1 MNNQECSR
9 CGNLYKQY
17 NTERNATECN
27 AIMFV
32 NTFGSNHYYSHG
44 IKNLCPGC
52 MTEVVK
58 WFNWGVEKMN
68 VLNCIKKTE
77 AEKAYEK
84 GKAEGKQE
92 GVNNAVQFML
102 YAFVQYFGDERGWK
116 TESVLK
122 GIRRI
127 HRKATMILEGYTSY
141 QEIKDAVKE
150 EYGIVIEDGQI
161 KFDPSWIKEA

>member
-1 MNNQECSR
+1 
-9 CGNLYKQY
+9 
-17 NTERNATECN
+17 
-27 AIMFV
+27 
-32 NTFGSNHYYSHG
+32 
-44 IKNLCPGC
+44 
-52 MTEVVK
+52 
-58 WFNWGVEKMN
+58 MN

-77 AEKAYEK
+77 AEKAYEKGYEK

-102 YAFVQYFGDERGWK
+102 YAFVQFFGDERGWK

-127 HRKATMILEGYTSY
+127 HRKATMILEDYTTY

-150 EYGIVIEDGQI
+150 EYGIVIENGQVR
-161 KFDPSWIKEA
+161 FDPKWIKE